1 MCPVVSAALHR
12 ETCPSSDLFIHVV
25 LVLRT
30 VFTIVMV
37 ALLLLLLGLLHCG
50 KLRVTAEITDT
61 HVYRSKVVWSSR
73 KDVLKFNHLSLLWP
87 LFMLAIRCQ
96 TSLFNLFIL
105 AVAVRLSHTQN
116 RLKTTEVLM
125 HGLFL
130 KSQKTVFS
138 VHVVV
143 LCFLLDSTDAA
154 DNLSS
159 SDTNHMREY
168 MNRRGRSR
176 GSVETIRSSL
186 KS

>member
-1 MCPVVSAALHR
+1 MSCCLCSTSQRDVSLLRPLHTCGPGLEDCVHHSDGGSADAAAGTTALW
-12 ETCPSSDLFIHVV
+12 ETQSH
-25 LVLRT
+25 T
-30 VFTIVMV
+30 
-37 ALLLLLLGLLHCG
+37 
-50 KLRVTAEITDT
+50 EITDT

-73 KDVLKFNHLSLLWP
+73 KDVLTFNHLSLLWP
-87 LFMLAIRCQ
+87 LFLLAIRCQ

-130 KSQKTVFS
+130 KSQMTVFS
-138 VHVVV
+138 EHVVV

-159 SDTNHMREY
+159 SDTNNMREY
-168 MNRRGRSR
+168 MNRRG
-176 GSVETIRSSL
+176 VKEAL
-186 KS
+186 